1 MRPRKAPEL
10 PPRSGN
16 PEEMPAARPAVGA
29 ALVLGAGVL
38 WSLQSLAIRLTDE
51 APSEVIAFW
60 RFYGQLFLLMIILI
74 LTQRGRI
81 VTSFRRAGLP
91 AVLGGICQAV
101 ASVFMVFAVI
111 HTSTANAVFIISLS
125 PFLAGLMAW
134 ALMGERP
141 AAVTWVAMTI
151 AIAGVC
157 VMISGTRTDLQIAGS
172 LYALVVAFGFAG
184 LTVMLRYGRQVE
196 MLPTV
201 CWGALIGLIAS
212 YFIALA
218 RGTGD
223 LDMPLGDALI
233 VMLMGGSLIALGMLC
248 FVRGARHIPAGVLA
262 LLSMSE
268 IVLAPIWTWLFAGEA
283 IAPREMAGAAI
294 VLLAILGQAVA
305 TGRKR
310 QAADPAQP

>member
-1 MRPRKAPEL
+1 
-10 PPRSGN
+10 
-16 PEEMPAARPAVGA
+16 MPVARPALGA

-38 WSLQSLAIRLTDE
+38 WSLQSLSIRLTDA

-60 RFYGQLFLLMIILI
+60 RFYGQFVFLMIALI
-74 LTQRGRI
+74 LVQRGRI
-81 VTSFRRAGLP
+81 ITSFRRAGLP
-91 AVLGGICQAV
+91 AILGGICQAI
-101 ASVFMVFAVI
+101 ASVFMVFAVV
-111 HTSTANAVFIISLS
+111 HTSTANAVFVISLS
-125 PFLAGLMAW
+125 PFLAGMMAW
-134 ALMGERP
+134 ALMGEKP
-141 AAVTWVAMTI
+141 TAVTWAAMGI

-157 VMISGTRTDLQIAGS
+157 VMVSGNRTDLQILGS
-172 LYALVVAFGFAG
+172 LYALLVAFGFAG

-201 CWGALIGLIAS
+201 CWGGLIGLIAS
-212 YFIALA
+212 FFIALA

-233 VMLMGGSLIALGMLC
+233 VTLMGGSLIALGMLC

-262 LLSMSE
+262 LLSLSE

-283 IAPREMAGAAI
+283 IAPREMIGAGI
-294 VLLAILGQAVA
+294 VLLAILGQTVA

-310 QAADPAQP
+310 RTAEPAQP

>member
-1 MRPRKAPEL
+1 MSPRMGQEL

-16 PEEMPAARPAVGA
+16 PEEMPAARPAVGV

-38 WSLQSLAIRLTDE
+38 WSLQSLAIRLTDA
-51 APSEVIAFW
+51 APGEVIAFW
-60 RFYGQLFLLMIILI
+60 RFYGQFFVLMIILI
-74 LTQRGRI
+74 VTQRGRI

-101 ASVFMVFAVI
+101 ASVFIVFALV
-111 HTSTANAVFIISLS
+111 HTSTANAVFIISLA
-125 PFLAGLMAW
+125 PFLAGMMAW

-141 AAVTWVAMTI
+141 STVTWIAMAV

-157 VMISGTRTDLQIAGS
+157 VMVSGNRTGLQIIGS
-172 LYALVVAFGFAG
+172 LYALLVALGFAG

-201 CWGALIGLIAS
+201 CWGGLIGLVAS
-212 YFIALA
+212 YCIALA
-218 RGTGD
+218 QGTGD
-223 LDMPLGDALI
+223 LDMPLDDLLI

-262 LLSMSE
+262 LLSLSE
-268 IVLAPIWTWLFAGEA
+268 IVLAPIWTWVFAGEA
-283 IAPREMAGAAI
+283 IAPREALGAGI
-294 VLLAILGQAVA
+294 VLLAIIGQTVA
-305 TGRKR
+305 TGRR
-310 QAADPAQP
+310 SRS